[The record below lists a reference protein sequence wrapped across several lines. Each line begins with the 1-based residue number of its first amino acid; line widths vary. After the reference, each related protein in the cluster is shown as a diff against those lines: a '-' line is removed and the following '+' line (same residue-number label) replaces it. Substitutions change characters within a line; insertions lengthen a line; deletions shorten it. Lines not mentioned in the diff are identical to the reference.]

1 MSRKDFIKS
10 YLRGL
15 PSATLMSVIELSFV
29 FRISDKSEFELLAC
43 INEIVL
49 HKKSECH
56 HLQIVK
62 IYDC

>member
-1 MSRKDFIKS
+1 
-10 YLRGL
+10 
-15 PSATLMSVIELSFV
+15 MSVIELSFV